1 MTKTKRPAIEM
12 NLSMLLYVST
22 VCLAADRREAEFAQL
37 VDETIIANRALGMTG
52 ALMLCST
59 RFVQMLEGPSDA
71 LAPLVDRIC
80 ADARH
85 TDVEILVRQPISKR
99 RFARFGMVY
108 AGQSL
113 FVSRKIA
120 KPVAQAKRGSDPDIE
135 ELIHMMIE
143 FSQ

>member
-1 MTKTKRPAIEM
+1 M
-12 NLSMLLYVST
+12 NLSKLLYVST
-22 VCLAADRREAEFAQL
+22 ACLATDRRVTEFAQL
-37 VDETIIANRALGMTG
+37 VDQAIIANRAMGMTG

-59 RFVQMLEGPSDA
+59 RFVQMLEGPSAA
-71 LAPLVDRIC
+71 LVPLTDRIC

-85 TDVEILVRQPISKR
+85 TDIEILVRRPINAR
-99 RFARFGMVY
+99 RFAGFGMVY

-135 ELIHMMIE
+135 ELIEMMFE
-143 FSQ
+143 FSH